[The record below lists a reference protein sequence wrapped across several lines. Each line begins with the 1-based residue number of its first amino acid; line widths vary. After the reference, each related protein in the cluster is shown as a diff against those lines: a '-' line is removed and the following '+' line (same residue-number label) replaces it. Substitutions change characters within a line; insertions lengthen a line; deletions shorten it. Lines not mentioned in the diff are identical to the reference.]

1 MTVTRPSDLDGALAG
16 LAEGGALARAGG
28 TDLTACVAE
37 GVLPGGP
44 VVDLTGVAGMS
55 GTDRRDDGSVRVGAL
70 TTVTELAE
78 GPLLAGSYP
87 ALARTARGLA
97 TPQVRGT
104 ATLGGNLLQRNRCWY
119 LRNPAFDCHQSG
131 GSSCPA
137 RTGDHLYGVVVDQGP
152 CVAPHPS
159 SLAAALA
166 AYDASIEVAGRG
178 SSRSVPVAELY
189 DGTDPTRDHVL
200 DPAEVV
206 VSVALPAPVPGER
219 GAYLRATGRS
229 RAEWPLVEV
238 VVRLACED
246 RGSGPVASAAVAVGG
261 VARTPLR
268 LPGVEDA
275 LAGSV
280 PGGGLSPAVVAALEG
295 LADLCSPLPGTRY
308 KVALLSSTVRAGL
321 LRALGAEE
329 G

>member
-1 MTVTRPSDLDGALAG
+1 MTVTRPSDLEGALAA

-28 TDLTACVAE
+28 TDLTACLAE
-37 GVLPGGP
+37 GVLPRGP
-44 VVDLTGVAGMS
+44 VVDLTGVAPMG
-55 GTDRRDDGSVRVGAL
+55 GTDWRGDGSVRVGAL
-70 TTVTELAE
+70 TTVAELA
-78 GPLLAGSYP
+78 GDARLAESYP
-87 ALARTARGLA
+87 ALARTAGALA

-159 SLAAALA
+159 SLAAALL
-166 AYDASIEVAGRG
+166 AYDASIEVAGAG
-178 SSRSVPVAELY
+178 STRSVPVAELY
-189 DGTDPTRDHVL
+189 EGTDPTRDHVL
-200 DPAEVV
+200 GPAEVA
-206 VSVALPAPVPGER
+206 VSVTLPAPAPGER

-238 VVRLACED
+238 AVRLVCED
-246 RGSGPVASAAVAVGG
+246 GGLVASAAVAVGG

-268 LPGVEDA
+268 LPEVESA

-280 PGGGLSPAVVAALEG
+280 PGGALSPAVAAALEG

-308 KVALLSSTVRAGL
+308 KVGLLSSTVRAGL
-321 LRALGAEE
+321 LRALGSEE